1 MTETAPSLSIRRWAR
16 HGEEPFAEPVFML
29 DGSLPADLRNVTV
42 ATPAGGAERARELI
56 ACGADCV
63 LLGDTAMHDSAL
75 VATLSAELGEGKVGV
90 WVPARR
96 MSVSWSLDYECNAD
110 FRCIAPSRVTPAW
123 EIVSSSGQ
131 GTGTD
136 AAWWAGQ
143 MLERGAAMALV
154 AVDMD
159 DAGLNICA
167 GLTEQFASRL
177 WFTPLHD
184 LEADLGPWV
193 EYGHAANLALPAI
206 ARYDEAAVA
215 ALKTRFGL
223 PLSAAA

>member
-1 MTETAPSLSIRRWAR
+1 MTEETPTLTIRRWAR
-16 HGEEPFAEPVFML
+16 HAGGPFAGPVFMF
-29 DGSLPADLRNVTV
+29 DGSLPRDLHNVTAV
-42 ATPAGGAERARELI
+42 TPAGSAERARELI

-63 LLGDTAMHDSAL
+63 LLGDAAMRDSAL
-75 VATLSAELGEGKVGV
+75 VPALSAALGEGKVGV

-143 MLERGAAMALV
+143 MLERGAAMALM

-167 GLTEQFASRL
+167 GLTERFASQL

-184 LEADLGPWV
+184 LEADLTPWV
-193 EYGHAANLALPAI
+193 EYGHAANLVLPATG
-206 ARYDEAAVA
+206 RYDEAAVA
-215 ALKTRFGL
+215 ALRDRFGL
-223 PLSAAA
+223 PLRTAA